1 MKDNSM
7 KDFKV
12 FYDEKEDILYLGKE
26 GQEEEIVELAP
37 GINVELDGSG
47 ELIGVELLNAS
58 TLLRDV
64 IKPMEKR
71 ILAH

>member
-1 MKDNSM
+1 MKG
-7 KDFKV
+7 FRV

-47 ELIGVELLNAS
+47 ELIGVELFNAS
-58 TLLRDV
+58 TLLKDV

-71 ILAH
+71 ILAA